1 MSLEDVRKQLAGC
14 GKADAI
20 MEFEESSATVALAA
34 EKVGTDPERIAKTL
48 AFYDPEDPGK
58 AVLVVAAGDA
68 RLHNG
73 SFKRAVGG
81 KPRMVSADDLERL
94 TGHPVGGVCPFANP
108 PGTRVFLDESLR
120 RFETVYPA
128 AGTASSAVP
137 MTLAELESCSGALG
151 WLEVTTG
158 WREVPA

>member
-1 MSLEDVRKQLAGC
+1 
-14 GKADAI
+14 

-34 EKVGTDPERIAKTL
+34 EKVGTDPEHIAKTL